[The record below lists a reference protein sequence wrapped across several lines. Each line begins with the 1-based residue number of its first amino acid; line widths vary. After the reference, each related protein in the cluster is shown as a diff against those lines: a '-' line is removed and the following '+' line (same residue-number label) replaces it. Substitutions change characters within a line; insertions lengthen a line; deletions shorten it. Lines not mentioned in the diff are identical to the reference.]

1 MAILEVYFEQF
12 LKNKVL
18 LKFLTVLWMT
28 FQPKVVSAVRKVWAN
43 LLSSY
48 PNSSV
53 SPLTPIRS
61 NPNPANI
68 DSVCNLVSV
77 TDLLLEQIP
86 SCVKLFFCLREGLT
100 QKKKKRV
107 KMTKFCPDSP
117 PKCEILHFFFF
128 FSSET

>member
-28 FQPKVVSAVRKVWAN
+28 FLPKVVSAVRKVWAN

-86 SCVKLFFCLREGLT
+86 SCVKLLFCLNLSWTLKQLHYIESLREAL
-100 QKKKKRV
+100 KRQQAKTLKSV
-107 KMTKFCPDSP
+107 T
-117 PKCEILHFFFF
+117 
-128 FSSET
+128 